1 MNEFVKIESAANEL
15 NTILK
20 DLFYDK
26 NNRIN
31 Y

>member
-1 MNEFVKIESAANEL
+1 MNEFVKIESASNEL